1 MFIGHYALAFAAKRA
16 APRTS
21 LGATFLAAQ
30 FADLLWPIL
39 LIAGVEQVLIAPS
52 GNPFLNLQFVRYPWS
67 HSLLM
72 DCIWG
77 ALIGLLYAGATRDR
91 RGALV
96 VALLV
101 PSHWLLDWVV
111 HIPDLPL
118 TPTGSAR
125 EGLGLWRSPVATII
139 VESAMLVVGVV
150 LYARTTT
157 ASDHIGRYG
166 FAALVLLLAA
176 LYIASLVSPPPPTAQ
191 AIGWGGL
198 IGWPLTLLPW
208 WVDRH
213 RAALSG

>member
-1 MFIGHYALAFAAKRA
+1 MFIGHYAVAFAAKRA

-21 LGATFLAAQ
+21 LGATFFAAQ

-39 LIAGVEQVLIAPS
+39 LLAGIEQVRVAPS
-52 GNPFLNLQFVRYPWS
+52 GNPFLNFQFVSYPWS

-72 DCIWG
+72 DVVWG
-77 ALIGLLYAGATRDR
+77 ALIGLLYAAATRDR
-91 RGALV
+91 RAALI

-101 PSHWLLDWVV
+101 PSHWLLDWIV

-125 EGLGLWRSPVATII
+125 EGLGLWQSPVASI
-139 VESAMLVVGVV
+139 VIESTMLVLGAA

-157 ASDHIGRYG
+157 ARDRIGRYG
-166 FAALVLLLAA
+166 FAGLVLLLAA
-176 LYIASLVSPPPPTAQ
+176 MYVASVVSPPPPTLQ
-191 AIGWGGL
+191 AIGWGAL

-213 RAALSG
+213 RAPTAI